1 MAASGR
7 QGAQLTDAILR
18 GKATFDTKVENIGRR
33 KANVEKKLS
42 LQTASTQLKK
52 DDLSIG
58 QKGQIQALYDKEVE
72 QAEDTIRQQE
82 DTKDGNVLETEAMSE
97 LSIGQTQQRSIQAI
111 GDFTES
117 RALRND
123 QSYQKAVY
131 INDKF
136 DDAFNT
142 LTAEQNLL
150 ADSLQR
156 QLNAFSRQ
164 TGTVNQKKEFI
175 RENYDVAIVAAQEV
189 HDAALRRY
197 NTTNE
202 AVEMERSRLETQ
214 DQIIA
219 DQYDASLLSA
229 SQAKLASDSR
239 IELDREFAGLT
250 ADKTVPPDPVMA
262 PEPPAPIVYPETVF
276 GDPME
281 PVELPEPIKGGAP
294 GVNFAGAI
302 SSFTTGLA
310 SINV

>member
-1 MAASGR
+1 
-7 QGAQLTDAILR
+7 
-18 GKATFDTKVENIGRR
+18 
-33 KANVEKKLS
+33 
-42 LQTASTQLKK
+42 
-52 DDLSIG
+52 G
-58 QKGQIQALYDKEVE
+58 QQGQIDTLYRKEVE

-82 DTKDGNVLETEAMSE
+82 DTKDRNVLETEAMSE

-111 GDFTES
+111 GDLTES

-123 QSYQKAVY
+123 QAYQKAVY

-136 DDAFNT
+136 DDAFNA

-229 SQAKLASDSR
+229 SQAKDASDAR

-276 GDPME
+276 GMPME
-281 PVELPEPIKGGAP
+281 PVELPKPEKGGAP
-294 GVNFAGAI
+294 GVNYAGAI